1 MRYFSFILLA
11 LLSVEGYAQ
20 TQPSDQFILVKKKN
34 TITIHERWIDFPKSN
49 PPIRAREVKGEF
61 FYRNTPAAGLNLI
74 RDDQRIYKWQS
85 HVSEFKVYPSP
96 DTTTWLEYSYHDIPW
111 PVSDQD
117 HLLRYRL
124 QVMPG
129 QILYITFESYID
141 NKLAPEREDVT
152 RMTLS
157 GSWTLQP
164 VAGGTQATYRILSMP
179 SSIPKWLTDPVVRN
193 NMMSTIES
201 FIKLVE
207 PRP

>member
-1 MRYFSFILLA
+1 M
-11 LLSVEGYAQ
+11 
-20 TQPSDQFILVKKKN
+20 VKKKN
-34 TITIHERWIDFPKSN
+34 NITIHERWIDFPKSN

-85 HVSEFKVYPSP
+85 HVSEFKVYPSS

-164 VAGGTQATYRILSMP
+164 VPGGTQATYRILSMP